1 VWEGEPDKGAERRVL
16 ERFVGS
22 WDLTGTLYD
31 EDPTAEPMKVEGWW
45 ESDFLGNSSFLISKS
60 KCRAGGVPFD
70 RLTILCYD
78 APKGKYTAA
87 GANTAFP
94 SRLLLDE
101 GTYDEASQSISWTE
115 HDILVL
121 GSGEKVLAKG
131 EETFKDGDTIL
142 QTVYIKRPGSET
154 YVKWVET
161 TFQRRK

>member
-1 VWEGEPDKGAERRVL
+1 MREDKPGKGAERRVL

-22 WDLTGTLYD
+22 WDLTGKIYD
-31 EDPTAEPMKVEGWW
+31 KDPEAEPMKVEGWW
-45 ESDFLGNSSFLISKS
+45 ESDFLGDSSVLICKS
-60 KCRAGGVPFD
+60 KGRAGGAPFE
-70 RLTILCYD
+70 RVILLCYD
-78 APKGKYTAA
+78 AQKGKYTAA

-101 GTYDEASQSISWTE
+101 GTYDEASQTISWTE

-131 EETFKDGDTIL
+131 EETFQGEDTIL
-142 QTVYIKRPGSET
+142 QTVSIKQPGSET
-154 YVKWVET
+154 YVTWVET